1 MLNVKPRNLV
11 FSKTYSTESDEII
24 ITSTDR
30 NGRPLER
37 EDKVNLTFLINKW
50 KCNVFLQSNKRENV
64 KEYTFL
70 SFARN
75 LSSEYGKQLLDTHT

>member
-1 MLNVKPRNLV
+1 M

-24 ITSTDR
+24 ITSTDL

-50 KCNVFLQSNKRENV
+50 K
-64 KEYTFL
+64 
-70 SFARN
+70 
-75 LSSEYGKQLLDTHT
+75 